1 MSAMSASDQQ
11 NPDRQPGEPDRIRR
25 MITRSAT
32 PLAVALILGFAS
44 PVRADLTSDPAL
56 PQFSKTDVER
66 IERNA
71 TLRELYLYNPW
82 LTYRVLR
89 TIDEETG
96 KETRK
101 SNRDNVPGAAA
112 PSSGPAPFDEKR
124 DPDLGQ
130 LQRVAPEAAV
140 DLFALIKKAGAS
152 SPTQK

>member
-1 MSAMSASDQQ
+1 MSRDQHHDRSGDAER
-11 NPDRQPGEPDRIRR
+11 PDPLRR

-32 PLAVALILGFAS
+32 PFAVALIFGFAN
-44 PVRADLTSDPAL
+44 PVRADLAPDPAL
-56 PQFSKTDVER
+56 PQFSKADIAR

-89 TIDEETG
+89 TIDEAVG
-96 KETRK
+96 TR
-101 SNRDNVPGAAA
+101 RDAVPGQS
-112 PSSGPAPFDEKR
+112 PPPASPPFDEKR
-124 DPDLGQ
+124 DPDLGE

-140 DLFALIKKAGAS
+140 DLFALIKKASSS

>member
-1 MSAMSASDQQ
+1 MLGSDQQ
-11 NPDRQPGEPDRIRR
+11 TPAEKSGEPDRIRR

-44 PVRADLTSDPAL
+44 PVRADLTSDPPL
-56 PQFSKTDVER
+56 PQFSKTDIER

-96 KETRK
+96 KK
-101 SNRDNVPGAAA
+101 DNVPDQ

-124 DPDLGQ
+124 DPDLGK

-140 DLFALIKKAGAS
+140 DLFALIKKAS
-152 SPTQK
+152 TRQK